1 MKGISLKGNLDM
13 FSHDKITL
21 YRNPV
26 LDFCCVLQYGSKT
39 KYSSMP
45 EIWDAMQSLKK
56 KRTGNSATL
65 STISVVITL
74 EQTIFKCD
82 LMHVFTDKF
91 VVSQSMKKRV

>member
-1 MKGISLKGNLDM
+1 
-13 FSHDKITL
+13 
-21 YRNPV
+21 
-26 LDFCCVLQYGSKT
+26 
-39 KYSSMP
+39 MP

-82 LMHVFTDKF
+82 LMHAFTEQIN
-91 VVSQSMKKRV
+91 SWLANP